1 MGQCLLDQ
9 HLNWLSLH
17 AGGDGGTGSIPDMNG
32 ANIILLQI
40 LVKPE
45 IFAEERKRVGF
56 HFIKRISLVL

>member
-1 MGQCLLDQ
+1 
-9 HLNWLSLH
+9 LSLH